1 MSLHVIVGAGAVG
14 SGTARRLAE
23 AGHDVRVVTR
33 SGTGPDHPRIE
44 LVAADATD
52 VAHLTTLTEG
62 AHAHY
67 NCANPPYDKWA
78 TAWPPLAAAF
88 LAAAEATGSR
98 LVTMSNLYGFARGQQ
113 PMRATDRLEPFTRK
127 GAIRAGMW
135 HDALG
140 AHQDGRIRATE
151 IRASDYVGPG
161 LGETSH
167 LGDRAVPRVLAGKR
181 VSLLG
186 PADVAHSWSYIGDV
200 CATLATVGTDDRSL
214 GRAWHV
220 PTLPPATARTML
232 DAVADEARVEPVAIS
247 QIPSIALRLGGLFSP
262 LIRELGEMRYQFDEP
277 FVIDSADTTDT
288 FGLTPT
294 PLADQIAATV
304 ASYQNPVAAQ

>member
-14 SGTARRLAE
+14 SGTALRLAE
-23 AGHDVRVVTR
+23 AGHDVRIVTR
-33 SGTGPDHPRIE
+33 SGTGPHHDRIE

-52 VAHLTTLTEG
+52 VARLTTLTEG
-62 AHAHY
+62 AHALY

-88 LAAAEATGSR
+88 LTVAEATGAR
-98 LVTMSNLYGFARGQQ
+98 LITMSNLYGYARGRQ
-113 PMRATDRLEPFTRK
+113 PMRATKRLEPFTRK
-127 GAIRAGMW
+127 GAIRAQMW
-135 HDALG
+135 HDALR
-140 AHQDGRIRATE
+140 AHEDGRIRTTE
-151 IRASDYVGPG
+151 ARASDYVGPG

-186 PADVAHSWSYIGDV
+186 AADVVHSWTYIGDV
-200 CATLATVGTDDRSL
+200 GATLATLGTDDRSL

-232 DAVADEARVEPVAIS
+232 DAMAEAAGVEPVAIS
-247 QIPSIALRLGGLFSP
+247 RIPSIALRVAGLFSP

-288 FGLTPT
+288 FGLTAT

-304 ASYQNPVAAQ
+304 ASYQNPVVAQ